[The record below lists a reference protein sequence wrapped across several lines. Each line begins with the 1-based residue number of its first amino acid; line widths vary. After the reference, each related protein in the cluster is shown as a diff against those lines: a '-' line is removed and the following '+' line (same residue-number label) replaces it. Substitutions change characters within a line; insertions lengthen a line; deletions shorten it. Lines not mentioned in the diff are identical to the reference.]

1 MQVIF
6 GYLPTN
12 LTPRC
17 KYKNMISTSLTTKS
31 IVVIRRLSTGETV
44 IDLLYKLSMFQNLK
58 DKTYALPIIKDPY
71 ILKEYL

>member
-1 MQVIF
+1 
-6 GYLPTN
+6 
-12 LTPRC
+12 
-17 KYKNMISTSLTTKS
+17 MISTSLTTKS